1 MAPRRSRPVS
11 DPGFPAIP
19 PPLPQRGGLTGRIIF
34 LWLVIVGCVAYTA
47 IDNYLSPP
55 SVAAAAAEE
64 RNPGDNLSP
73 ELAMS
78 SRYAVGAW
86 SLNRA
91 NPAPLLPVLARL
103 DQLADSP
110 VEKIRLAI
118 VVGEIEGAPDAIQ
131 RINALKPS
139 LAHDLALQ
147 RDADDVLQIYK
158 SGVNS
163 LPADQQ
169 QRLIN
174 RHGWFGRVALAY
186 NAPPGSPAD
195 QAVFAPARRTLAV
208 IGVFGVLI
216 LFAFIA
222 GLGLCC
228 LAIIRLALRKVQF
241 AYRPPIVNVVPLLE
255 SFALYLA
262 MFAVAGPVFHHLPLP
277 AGAAGVAIRLVASAG
292 IAILPIVWP
301 MLRGM
306 RFDEW
311 RRVIGWHAGRGVFR
325 EIGVGL
331 LAYIGGLPVIAIGF
345 LLTFI
350 LSSVTNSHPTHPITR
365 MIGQSPGL
373 TLELLFLASIF
384 APITEETLFR
394 GALFGY
400 LRGWHRWLVSATIV
414 STIFAALHPQGWIA
428 MPALFSIAIVFAA
441 MREWRSSLLPSMAA
455 HCLNNTVL
463 LVLLTVSL
471 S

>member
-1 MAPRRSRPVS
+1 
-11 DPGFPAIP
+11 
-19 PPLPQRGGLTGRIIF
+19 
-34 LWLVIVGCVAYTA
+34 
-47 IDNYLSPP
+47 
-55 SVAAAAAEE
+55 
-64 RNPGDNLSP
+64 
-73 ELAMS
+73 
-78 SRYAVGAW
+78 
-86 SLNRA
+86 
-91 NPAPLLPVLARL
+91 VLARL

-110 VEKIRLAI
+110 VEKLRLAI
-118 VVGEIEGAPDAIQ
+118 VVGEIEGAPAAIE
-131 RINALKPS
+131 RVNALKPS
-139 LAHDLALQ
+139 LARDQSLQ

-158 SGVNS
+158 SGVDS

-169 QRLIN
+169 QRLID

-186 NAPPGSPAD
+186 KAPAGSPAER
-195 QAVFAPARRTLAV
+195 AVFAPARKTLAV
-208 IGVFGVLI
+208 IGVAGVLI
-216 LFAFIA
+216 LFAFVA
-222 GLGLCC
+222 GLGLCI
-228 LAIIRLALRKVQF
+228 LAIIWLALGKVRF
-241 AYRPPIVNVVPLLE
+241 AFRPPIDNVVPLLE
-255 SFALYLA
+255 SFAVYLGV
-262 MFAVAGPVFHHLPLP
+262 FAVAGPVFHHLPIP
-277 AGAAGVAIRLVASAG
+277 GGPAGVAIRLAASAG

-306 RFDEW
+306 RFHDW
-311 RRVIGWHAGRGVFR
+311 RRLVGWHTGQGVFH

-331 LAYIGGLPVIAIGF
+331 LAYIGGLPVIAVGF

-350 LSSVTNSHPTHPITR
+350 LSGVMNSHPTHPITR

-400 LRGWHRWLVSATIV
+400 LRGWHRWLVSAAIV

-463 LVLLTVSL
+463 VVLLTVSL